1 MDWYGDAMT
10 DDIEHLTAELLS
22 IVNDAFLLVDAR
34 GTVVFANEGATHLTG
49 YEKEELVGAHF
60 QKLVPTTLWDRHQ
73 ELFQNHLESGPER
86 YLMGNRGS
94 VDLVTKDGSKLSVG
108 ISLAKKVLR
117 DRVFVGVVL
126 TDYTEM
132 GIALAKF
139 RSNDLVL
146 ADTVAKLE
154 RAKQRL
160 TFAQT
165 LSGIGSWDWDIQTGE
180 LFWSDEVYNIFGLE
194 AGEISPTYDAF
205 LKFIHPEDR
214 TAVEAA
220 VQSSLDDPKRRYD
233 IIHRIIPACGG
244 ERIVREMGMVEVD
257 EKGEPVLMVGS
268 VQDIT
273 EAEVLK
279 QKTEE
284 ALMRE
289 MEASRTKTEFLANLS
304 HELRTPLNAVI
315 GFSTLLKE
323 MNPDNMQADDVLE
336 YATYVHEAGTHL
348 HHLVDDILEVS
359 RIDMGIV
366 ELKESEV
373 DLGNVAKAV
382 QAILNTRAMEK
393 GIAVIYDFELDLP
406 FRLDGDELRLKQVLL
421 NLMGNS
427 VKFSPRGSIITV
439 GVRLREDNGIQI
451 TVADNGPGMSQD
463 QVAKAF
469 GRFDRAESAMTRT
482 LEGGLGL
489 GLPLSQSYLSLH
501 DATIS
506 LDTAPGEGM
515 TVMLDFPPE
524 RTIFL

>member
-1 MDWYGDAMT
+1 MVG
-10 DDIEHLTAELLS
+10 DIEQLTAELLG
-22 IVNDAFLLVDAR
+22 IVNDAFLLVDES
-34 GTVVFANEGATHLTG
+34 GLIVFANEGASHLTG
-49 YEKEELVGAHF
+49 FDREDLVGAHF
-60 QKLVPTTLWDRHQ
+60 HNLVPEPMRHRHQ
-73 ELFQNHLESGPER
+73 ELFQQHMASGPER

-94 VDLVTKDGSKLSVG
+94 VALIAKDGSKLSVG
-108 ISLAKKVLR
+108 ISLAKKVIR
-117 DRVFVGVVL
+117 ERVFVGVVL

-132 GIALAKF
+132 GTALANL

-146 ADTVAKLE
+146 ADTIAKLE
-154 RAKQRL
+154 RAKRRL

-165 LSGIGSWDWDIQTGE
+165 LSGIGSWDWDIRSGD
-180 LFWSDEVYNIFGLE
+180 LFWSDEVYSIFGLE
-194 AGEISPTYDAF
+194 PGEISPTYAAF
-205 LKFIHPEDR
+205 LEFIHPDDR
-214 TAVEAA
+214 AAVESA

-233 IIHRIIPACGG
+233 IIHRINRACGG

-257 EKGEPVLMVGS
+257 ENGEPVLMVGS

-323 MNPDNMQADDVLE
+323 MNPDDLQAEDVLE
-336 YATYVHEAGTHL
+336 YATYINEAGSHL

-373 DLGNVAKAV
+373 DLGNVARAV

-393 GIAVIYDFELDLP
+393 GIAVVYDFELDLP

-421 NLMGNS
+421 NLMGNA

-439 GVRLREDNGIQI
+439 QVQLRDDNGIQI

-463 QVAKAF
+463 QVEKAF

-501 DATIS
+501 GATIS
-506 LDTAPGEGM
+506 IETAPGEGM
-515 TVMLDFPPE
+515 TVVLDFPAE
-524 RTIFL
+524 RTILL